1 MSQSAQQFL
10 YFAYGSNML
19 TERLAERC
27 SSAKVVGKAFV
38 EDYRIEFTK
47 VSKDGSGK
55 ATLQPHYNTKQH
67 GVLFE
72 IDRSQRQILDRI
84 EGLGVG
90 YKRLEL
96 DCVTNCSN
104 LTICS
109 AYSYQATDLNP
120 TLKPFDW
127 YLALVVAGAEQH
139 ELPTNYIS
147 TLREIKY
154 DTDPEPKPDILKL
167 LKSHGIQNID

>member
-1 MSQSAQQFL
+1 
-10 YFAYGSNML
+10 ML
-19 TERLAERC
+19 TARLAARC

-55 ATLQPHYNTKQH
+55 ATLQPFNNAKQY

-90 YKRLEL
+90 YKWLEL

-104 LTICS
+104 RTICS

-120 TLKPFDW
+120 NLKPFDW

-154 DTDPEPKPDILKL
+154 EIDPEPKPEILKL
-167 LKSHGIQNID
+167 LKSHGIQKIDKYLSAELISNLDDY

>member
-1 MSQSAQQFL
+1 
-10 YFAYGSNML
+10 ML
-19 TERLAERC
+19 TERLFARC

-38 EDYRIEFTK
+38 EDFRIEFTK

-55 ATLQPHYNTKQH
+55 ATLLPNKSTKQH

-96 DCVTNCSN
+96 DCVTNRSN
-104 LTICS
+104 HTICS

-120 TLKPFDW
+120 NLKPFDW

-139 ELPTNYIS
+139 DLPKNYIS
-147 TLREIKY
+147 MLREIMY
-154 DTDPEPKPDILKL
+154 ETDPEPKPDILKL
-167 LKSHGIQNID
+167 LKFHGIQNIDEYLSAN